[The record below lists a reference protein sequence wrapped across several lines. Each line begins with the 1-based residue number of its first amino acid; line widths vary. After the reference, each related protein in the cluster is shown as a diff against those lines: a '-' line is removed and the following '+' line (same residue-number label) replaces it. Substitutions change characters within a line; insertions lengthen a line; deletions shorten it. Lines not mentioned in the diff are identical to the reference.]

1 MNIRE
6 MHDFLNYL
14 WEGTFMLNGELRGV
28 LKERGFTV
36 EPVEEAF
43 NGYIYID
50 GEWRLMKYPYPV
62 FEVKPHGEIGATL
75 QGFYF
80 VFAVPREKLTPE
92 FVREFTESF
101 EKAFIYGA
109 EDFLHDFYNPD
120 TGGGAE
126 EILERINSSSEEIIQ
141 FEVEMKTPEDLKDAL
156 FRFIEI
162 GAKYGI
168 LED

>member
-14 WEGTFMLNGELRGV
+14 WEGTFMLNDELRDV

-80 VFAVPREKLTPE
+80 VFAVPKEKLTPE
-92 FVREFTESF
+92 FIREFIEGF
-101 EKAFIYGA
+101 GEAFIYGA
-109 EDFLHDFYNPD
+109 ADFLRDFYNPD
-120 TGGGAE
+120 AGGEAE
-126 EILERINSSSEEIIQ
+126 EILERINSSSEEIVQ
-141 FEVEMKTPEDLKDAL
+141 LEVEAKTPEELKEAL
-156 FRFIEI
+156 LRFIEI
-162 GAKYGI
+162 GAKHGI

>member
-6 MHDFLNYL
+6 MHEFLNYL
-14 WEGTFMLNGELRGV
+14 WESVFKLNDELGEMLR
-28 LKERGFTV
+28 ERGFDV

-43 NGYIYID
+43 NGYIYLD

-92 FVREFTESF
+92 FIREFIESF
-101 EKAFIYGA
+101 KEAFIYGTA
-109 EDFLHDFYNPD
+109 DFLKDFYNPN
-120 TGGGAE
+120 TRGEVEG
-126 EILERINSSSEEIIQ
+126 ILENINSSSEEIVQ
-141 FEVEMKTPEDLKDAL
+141 FEVETKTPEELKDAL

-162 GAKYGI
+162 GEKHRI

>member
-6 MHDFLNYL
+6 MHEFLNYL
-14 WEGTFMLNGELRGV
+14 WESIFRLNNELEDV

-92 FVREFTESF
+92 FIREFTENF
-101 EKAFIYGA
+101 KKAFIYGA
-109 EDFLHDFYNPD
+109 VDFLKDFYNPD
-120 TGGGAE
+120 TRAGAE
-126 EILERINSSSEEIIQ
+126 EIIERISSSPEKIVQ
-141 FEVEMKTPEDLKDAL
+141 FEVEAKTPEELKETL

-162 GAKYGI
+162 EAKHGI